1 MNWIRVSKQV
11 PCPHC
16 DHSDWCC
23 IGSKFVCCMRV
34 PSNHPAANGGWLHPI
49 NATAI
54 ARLQSKPEPPRVTID
69 ACAMMKRWF
78 AQTPRP
84 QYDALAGALG
94 VAATALLA
102 LKCAWAPEHRAWAF
116 AMRNGAG
123 EVVGIRLRAE
133 SGRKWSV
140 TGGHEGIFVPNLPSS
155 KTVWLVEGPT
165 DCAALL
171 TLGKFAIGR
180 PSCSGGIAHTAATL
194 ARLGAKRA
202 VIIADN
208 DDDKTM
214 ANGKRWNPGVD
225 GAQRLAD
232 EIGVLCCVVILPC
245 KDARDFL
252 GMGGTS
258 ELLDS
263 LTHSLVWTQPN
274 KTHFTHATNMTV
286 PI

>member
-1 MNWIRVSKQV
+1 MNWVRVTPKNK
-11 PCPHC
+11 CPICQHG
-16 DHSDWCC
+16 DWCC
-23 IGSKFVCCMRV
+23 IGQKWVNCMR
-34 PSNHPAANGGWLHPI
+34 STSARACDNGGWLHPLNGVSVPVI
-49 NATAI
+49 
-54 ARLQSKPEPPRVTID
+54 RHEPAPRVTID

-84 QYDALAGALG
+84 QYDALASALG

-102 LKCAWAPEHRAWAF
+102 LKCGWAPEHRAWAF
-116 AMRNGAG
+116 PMRNGAG

-140 TGGHEGIFVPNLPSS
+140 TGGHEGIFVPNLPAD
-155 KTVWLVEGPT
+155 KTVWLAEGPT

-194 ARLGAKRA
+194 ARFGVKRA

-232 EIGVLCCVVILPC
+232 EIGVLCCVVILPV
-245 KDARDFL
+245 KDAREFCQL
-252 GMGGTS
+252 GGTA

-274 KTHFTHATNMTV
+274 KAHFTHATNMPV